1 MNIIELYNFAAIVD
15 LLAAISLFQIKVQL
29 SDEVFASRH
38 LWSVSAGHE
47 TEQQQRQQEEEELL
61 SGTRARGELQRRRRR
76 RHEYSDNQ
84 QQQW

>member
-29 SDEVFASRH
+29 SDEVFASCH
-38 LWSVSAGHE
+38 LRSVSAGHE

-61 SGTRARGELQRRRRR
+61 SGTGARGELQRRRR

-84 QQQW
+84 QQQ

>member
-1 MNIIELYNFAAIVD
+1 MKFLPLVT
-15 LLAAISLFQIKVQL
+15 
-29 SDEVFASRH
+29 SDP
-38 LWSVSAGHE
+38 WAGHE

-61 SGTRARGELQRRRRR
+61 SGTGARGELQRWRR